1 MKAPS
6 ELFDTPPTSGP
17 VFDALVSKK
26 ILSAI
31 EWLNQEYPHP
41 HGGFVIPSPE
51 MVEAYA
57 VYYHAEMSKPP
68 KDVVE
73 AIEAQKEIYAP
84 YSNAEPWADK
94 QQAFKDGSEYGYSFA
109 AGESVA
115 FLDQI
120 RDYERESGK
129 AICYDERTSEELY
142 EIFNAPK
149 KENNGK

>member
-1 MKAPS
+1 MKTPS

-17 VFDALVSKK
+17 VFDALASKK

-57 VYYHAEMSKPP
+57 AYYHAEMSKPP
-68 KDVVE
+68 EDVE
-73 AIEAQKEIYAP
+73 AAIEAYEDVALIMYNEQ
-84 YSNAEPWADK
+84 SMGFAEVVSKAVLH
-94 QQAFKDGSEYGYSFA
+94 GYSL
-109 AGESVA
+109 AGNKAVN

-120 RDYERESGK
+120 RDYERESGE
-129 AICYDERTSEELY
+129 AICNDERTSEEFY

-149 KENNGK
+149 KENNG

>member
-1 MKAPS
+1 MKTSS

-17 VFDALVSKK
+17 VFDALVEKK
-26 ILSAI
+26 VLSAI

-57 VYYHAEMSKPP
+57 AYYHTQMSKPSG
-68 KDVVE
+68 DVE
-73 AIEAQKEIYAP
+73 TEIEAYEDVALKMYNEQ
-84 YSNAEPWADK
+84 SMGFAEVVSKAVLH
-94 QQAFKDGSEYGYSFA
+94 GYSL
-109 AGESVA
+109 AGNQAVK
-115 FLDQI
+115 FLDEI

-142 EIFNAPK
+142 KICKSLK
-149 KENNGK
+149 KKDNG